1 MLLAEVARTS
11 EAVAATR
18 SRLAK
23 IDALASCL
31 RRLRPQEVPVAV
43 AYLAGELPHAPIGV
57 GWAAVRDRPAPARAP
72 SLELLE
78 VDAALREI
86 GAATGPGSQARRREV
101 LAGVLSRATEAEQTF
116 LGGLLT
122 GELRQG

>member
-1 MLLAEVARTS
+1 MPLMLLDEIARTS
-11 EAVAATR
+11 ATVAGTR

-31 RRLRPQEVPVAV
+31 RRLRPEEVPVAV
-43 AYLAGELPHAPIGV
+43 AYLAGELPHAPIGI
-57 GWAAVRDRPAPARAP
+57 GWAALRDRPAPAHEP

-86 GAATGPGSQARRREV
+86 GATTGAGSQSRR
-101 LAGVLSRATEAEQTF
+101 
-116 LGGLLT
+116 
-122 GELRQG
+122 